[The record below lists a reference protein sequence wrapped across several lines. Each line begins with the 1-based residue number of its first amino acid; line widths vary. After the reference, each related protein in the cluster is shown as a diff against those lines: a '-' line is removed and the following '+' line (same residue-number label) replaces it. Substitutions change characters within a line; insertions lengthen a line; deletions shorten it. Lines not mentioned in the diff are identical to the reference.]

1 MSTLNHQSR
10 KRVFLTTFIL
20 LFCSLMAFQFAPPA
34 RAVTGEA
41 SIPQETPTPSPEGG
55 RSTNVQQTV
64 KIIIDWWMN
73 RKIKF
78 LLESGPQFP
87 ERFDTRDFSVD
98 VLLKGHWPVAIEYE
112 LEQEA
117 TATVV
122 VTVKGAKP
130 FSFNLPATGTGHP
143 HAASFILPDHF
154 GDQLLPAKISFKA
167 EKQTSAGHELAQF
180 ELYALAIGPDAARP
194 AQPGQPQPNQPQ
206 PNQPQPNQL
215 QPNSRNRF
223 ETASDSFQAD
233 HHLSLAKAQGS
244 AAVDRVI
251 FDRPSINVSMNEVVT
266 YSFQAAARFERW
278 SATFF
283 SIYISSRNKRMEH
296 VSRELVLQST
306 RVSGKWDGKDERHKL
321 VPAGTYTV
329 LIRAWRVVG
338 GPSASAFSQQ
348 NVIVN

>member
-10 KRVFLTTFIL
+10 KKAFLTTFIL
-20 LFCSLMAFQFAPPA
+20 LLCSLMAFQLARPA

-41 SIPQETPTPSPEGG
+41 SIPQETPTPSPKGD

-73 RKIKF
+73 RKIKL

-87 ERFDTRDFSVD
+87 ERFDIRDFSVD

-112 LEQEA
+112 LEPEA
-117 TATVV
+117 TATVI

-167 EKQTSAGHELAQF
+167 EKQSSAGHELAQF
-180 ELYALAIGPDAARP
+180 ELYALAIGPDAVRP

-206 PNQPQPNQL
+206 PN
-215 QPNSRNRF
+215 SKNRF

-233 HHLSLAKAQGS
+233 HPLSLAKAQGS

-251 FDRPSINVSMNEVVT
+251 FDRPGINVSAGEVVA
-266 YSFQAAARFERW
+266 YSFQSAADFQKW
-278 SATFF
+278 SATFL
-283 SIYISSRNKRMEH
+283 SSSGSSRNRRA
-296 VSRELVLQST
+296 VYDFRELIPQST
-306 RVSGKWDGKDERHKL
+306 LVSKTWNGKNERNRL
-321 VPAGTYTV
+321 VPTGTYKV
-329 LIRAWRVVG
+329 LIRAWRSIG
-338 GPSASAFSQQ
+338 GQSASASSQQ
-348 NVIVN
+348 NVRVD